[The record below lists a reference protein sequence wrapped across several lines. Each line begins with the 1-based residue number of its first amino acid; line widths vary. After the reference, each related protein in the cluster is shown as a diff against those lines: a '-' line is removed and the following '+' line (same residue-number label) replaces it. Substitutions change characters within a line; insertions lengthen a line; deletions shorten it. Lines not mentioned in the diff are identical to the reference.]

1 MKVPKDLIAD
11 VIVLAFAIIT
21 SVVGLVLLCLIL
33 YGLYVII
40 KMI

>member
-1 MKVPKDLIAD
+1 MKKLLGNILI
-11 VIVLAFAIIT
+11 LAFAIIT